1 MPVFAVPV
9 GRAPRKRC
17 YSDAANEP
25 STKQKMSV
33 ESAPCLENKPG
44 SVIPPITSIPDEQPP
59 RLLLS
64 KKEVYDLA
72 GKVRTLTKLMKH
84 PRAAIPEHKNKMVEL
99 HNYLQAVVAAKW
111 TIATTETICN
121 HKYVCDNIQKS
132 EEVVIRCV
140 VLGEDYTTVTKEV
153 YWEQYNVIQSYHT
166 RYMFFYKYY
175 YFFFLYCI
183 SYSMF

>member
-17 YSDAANEP
+17 YSDAAEP

-33 ESAPCLENKPG
+33 ESMPCSKNKPG
-44 SVIPPITSIPDEQPP
+44 GIIPPITSVPAEQPP

-64 KKEVYDLA
+64 EKEVHNLA
-72 GKVRTLTKLMKH
+72 GKVRTLTTLMKH

-99 HNYLQAVVAAKW
+99 HNYLQAVIAAKW

-121 HKYVCDNIQKS
+121 HKYVCNNIQKS
-132 EEVVIRCV
+132 EEIIIRCV
-140 VLGEDYTTVTKEV
+140 VLGEDYTAVAKEV
-153 YWEQYNVIQSYHT
+153 YWKQYPVMQSFHK
-166 RYMFFYKYY
+166 RYMFFYEYY
-175 YFFFLYCI
+175 YFFFLYCLT
-183 SYSMF
+183 YSMC